1 MGLVRRRRGMLAT
14 VAGMSRFSEADRERG
29 VDMLQAAEEVFVTI
43 GAPSRLGSVLVS
55 ACLGGMGVEEGDP
68 LYGVAAGAAL
78 MGYACRMADPARH
91 LPDRMVS
98 GIEAELLFD
107 EERTIDYEALA
118 EESDRIGKLL
128 EFTARLADEPN
139 GIASLAGSTPDT
151 WQAFATTATYQL
163 HKNLA
168 RNGLPK
174 RLLPSGES
182 IENLLR
188 LGYAV
193 RLIDEVAR
201 EQPAPKSLG

>member
-1 MGLVRRRRGMLAT
+1 
-14 VAGMSRFSEADRERG
+14 MSRFSEPDRERG
-29 VDMLQAAEEVFVTI
+29 MDMLQAAEEVFVTI
-43 GAPSRLGSVLVS
+43 GAPSRLGTVLVS
-55 ACLGGMGVEEGDP
+55 TCLRSMGVEEGNS

-78 MGYACRMADPARH
+78 MGYACRMADPARQ
-91 LPDRMVS
+91 LPNRMAS

-107 EERTIDYEALA
+107 EEGTIDYEALA
-118 EESDRIGKLL
+118 EQSDRVGKLL
-128 EFTARLADEPN
+128 EFTASLADELN
-139 GIASLAGSTPDT
+139 AIASLADCTLEA
-151 WQAFATTATYQL
+151 WQAFVTTATYQL

-193 RLIDEVAR
+193 RLIDEVAG
-201 EQPAPKSLG
+201 EQPAPKNGGAGTSGPTP